1 MNYEDYHTHPINKI
15 IHVIC
20 IPLIVLTT
28 CNLLSTI
35 KVLFGSVKLELSEI
49 LMFLMLGYYLYHSFL
64 TFLVMLFYFFTIL
77 TAAYIWRLNKN
88 YMYQSL
94 CVFIFA
100 WVMQFVGHAIEGNRP
115 ALFDSLI
122 QTFTQAPVFS
132 LSYILPFRIH

>member
-94 CVFIFA
+94 YVFIFA

>member
-49 LMFLMLGYYLYHSFL
+49 LMFFMLGYYLYHSFL

-88 YMYQSL
+88 YM
-94 CVFIFA
+94 
-100 WVMQFVGHAIEGNRP
+100 
-115 ALFDSLI
+115 
-122 QTFTQAPVFS
+122 
-132 LSYILPFRIH
+132 

>member
-28 CNLLSTI
+28 CNLLSKI

-100 WVMQFVGHAIEGNRP
+100 WIMQFVGHAIEGNRP

>member
-28 CNLLSTI
+28 CNLLSKI
-35 KVLFGSVKLELSEI
+35 KVLFCSVKLELSEI

-77 TAAYIWRLNKN
+77 TVAYIWRLNKN

-94 CVFIFA
+94 YVFIFA

-122 QTFTQAPVFS
+122 QTFTQAPLFS
-132 LSYILPFRIH
+132 LGYILPFRIH

>member
-28 CNLLSTI
+28 CNLLSKI
-35 KVLFGSVKLELSEI
+35 KVLFCSVKLELSEI

>member
-28 CNLLSTI
+28 CNLLS
-35 KVLFGSVKLELSEI
+35 KVKLSICSVKLELSEI
-49 LMFLMLGYYLYHSFL
+49 FMFFMLGYYLYLSFL
-64 TFLVMLFYFFTIL
+64 TFIVMLFYFFIIL
-77 TAAYIWRLNKN
+77 TAGYVWRLKKN
-88 YMYQSL
+88 YMYESL

-100 WVMQFVGHAIEGNRP
+100 WIMQFVGHAIEGNKP

-122 QTFTQAPVFS
+122 QTFTQAPLFS
-132 LSYILPFRIH
+132 LGYILPFRIH

>member
-1 MNYEDYHTHPINKI
+1 MNYEDYHTHPINKM

-20 IPLIVLTT
+20 IPLIVLST
-28 CNLLSTI
+28 CNLLSKI
-35 KVLFGSVKLELSEI
+35 KVVFGTFKFELSEVF
-49 LMFLMLGYYLYHSFL
+49 MFLMLGYYFYYSFL
-64 TFLVMLFYFFTIL
+64 TFICMFFYFFLIL
-77 TAAYIWRLNKN
+77 TIAYIWRLKKN

-94 CVFIFA
+94 YVFIFA
-100 WVMQFVGHAIEGNRP
+100 WIMQFIGHAIEGNRP